1 MKGAAVMSGM
11 HGIRILVVLIGCCC
25 TADVAVAQTSSPN
38 PWGYGTTLSGAVGV
52 AFDSEHTGSALGAAV
67 GWELTPKVAIEGG
80 ASWLDRGPGA
90 DGFSAALKL
99 RAAMFGRDRAAPFV
113 TAGVGMYRA
122 AYSREA
128 VEVPPFHRRRMAPGL
143 TDRQTFTDPALVFGG
158 GVNVFLNRHFAIRP
172 DVEAM
177 VVMRDSHSYVV
188 TTAAVHLAFHFE
200 DHPVTPSR
208 RGR

>member
-1 MKGAAVMSGM
+1 MSGGRGLRVLM
-11 HGIRILVVLIGCCC
+11 VLIGCCC
-25 TADVAVAQTSSPN
+25 TAGVAAAQTSSAN
-38 PWGYGTTLSGAVGV
+38 PWGYGTTLSGSVGV
-52 AFDSEHTGSALGAAV
+52 GIDSEHTGSALGAAV
-67 GWELTPKVAIEGG
+67 GWELTPKVAIEGD

-122 AYSREA
+122 AYSQDA
-128 VEVPPFHRRRMAPGL
+128 AEVPSFHRRRMAPGVAG
-143 TDRQTFTDPALVFGG
+143 RQTFTDPSLVFGG

-172 DVEAM
+172 DVEAL
-177 VVMRDSHSYVV
+177 VVMRDSQTYVV

-200 DHPVTPSR
+200 DHPVTPSTR
-208 RGR
+208 RR